1 MHTAVGNDMNEQMIL
16 NGIDNF
22 YLAITIDNGMSSN
35 LTNQIIYNMTVAKP

>member
-22 YLAITIDNGMSSN
+22 YLAITIDNGSTICRLILLIKLS
-35 LTNQIIYNMTVAKP
+35 TI

>member
-22 YLAITIDNGMSSN
+22 YLAITIDMSSN